1 MACEIEYN
9 DAMTTMLELIWGVG
23 FMAPGGEGNIA
34 RLVEGLAIRDRRIL
48 DIGCGIGGPAF
59 VLASKYGA
67 HVVGTDIESQLI
79 EQARLRAER
88 LGIDSI
94 CEFVAVDPGP
104 MTFPDGSFDVVL
116 STGVIMQIENKREI
130 FEEALRV
137 LKPGGILTCYDW
149 MKPEGEYSEDMH
161 YWFKME
167 RLTYSMKTFP
177 EYEAMLRDAG
187 FIDIELT
194 DSSEW
199 YRQRVQEEYEQ
210 IRSEL
215 YPRMVE
221 LLGKQE
227 AESRATSIRGITARE
242 SPAVRINTPSSGA
255 CPGSGPWLPD
265 SLAAGADRTPSPRRG
280 AWEE

>member
-1 MACEIEYN
+1 MAHEIEYS

-34 RLVEGLAIRDRRIL
+34 NLVEGLEIRDRRTL

-67 HVVGTDIESQLI
+67 YVVGTDIEPQLI
-79 EQARLRAER
+79 EQARLRAEE
-88 LGIDSI
+88 LGMGSN
-94 CEFVAVDPGP
+94 CEFVTVDPGP
-104 MTFPDGSFDVVL
+104 MTFPDDTFDVVL

-177 EYEAMLRDAG
+177 EYEAMLQDAG
-187 FIDIELT
+187 FVDIELT
-194 DSSEW
+194 DRSEW
-199 YRQRVQEEYEQ
+199 YRQRVQQEYEQ
-210 IRSEL
+210 IKSEL

-221 LLGKQE
+221 LLGKEE
-227 AESRATSIRGITARE
+227 ADHFVEDWRAMMVVCVKGDVYQGYYRARKPIRHE
-242 SPAVRINTPSSGA
+242 
-255 CPGSGPWLPD
+255 D
-265 SLAAGADRTPSPRRG
+265 K
-280 AWEE
+280 